1 MNEKI
6 QSALQS
12 IDLTQIILAAAGGL
26 GGLALWGRKR
36 YRAVAEWCK
45 RRTARRKAVCEL
57 PERVADIAEAL
68 AAMSECD
75 QKMLD
80 MLSSHSQTLQDQNKV
95 LGTIGAMVHGEME
108 LDPTP
113 RFICDNDGSNLN
125 VNMAY
130 ARLVGCG
137 RDELMG
143 FGYQRFVASDINQT
157 YMPAFAVASAQHLAF
172 ESAINIRKPD
182 GSVIEAN
189 VRIVPHPEHTPP
201 AHYWVGVVTAV
212 RQRSV

>member
-1 MNEKI
+1 MNEKL

-36 YRAVAEWCK
+36 LRTVVEWRK
-45 RRTARRKAVCEL
+45 RRTARRKAVREL
-57 PERVADIAEAL
+57 PERVAGIAEAL
-68 AAMSECD
+68 SAMSERG
-75 QKMLD
+75 QKMLE
-80 MLSSHSQTLQDQNKV
+80 MLTSHSQTLDDQNKA
-95 LGTIGAMVHGEME
+95 LGAIGAMVHGEME
-108 LDPTP
+108 LDPKP

-157 YMPAFAVASAQHLAF
+157 HMAAFAVASAQHRAF
-172 ESAINIRKPD
+172 EGLINIRKPD
-182 GSVIEAN
+182 GSVIEAS
-189 VRIVPHPEHTPP
+189 VRIVPHPENTPP
-201 AHYWVGVVTAV
+201 AHYWVGVVTAMRPRPV
-212 RQRSV
+212 